1 MADFASLFYAF
12 DKNIFFI
19 VFITINKAVKKVIG
33 EEVMQPQEIMKQLIQ
48 ELSITASSKNLNDCE
63 LTVDKILFEVEIDGV
78 RYYLLRR
85 DSQLAQ
91 YPNLSP
97 REQAIANLVARGF
110 SNKSI
115 AKELQIS
122 PWTVAT
128 YLRRIFEKLNV
139 NSRTAMIA
147 RILEKKV

>member
-1 MADFASLFYAF
+1 
-12 DKNIFFI
+12 
-19 VFITINKAVKKVIG
+19 
-33 EEVMQPQEIMKQLIQ
+33 MQPQEVLKQLIQ
-48 ELSITASSKNLNDCE
+48 ELSISATSKDAENLE
-63 LTVDKILFEVEIDGV
+63 LRSDRIICEVEIDGV

-85 DSQLAQ
+85 VSQLVESPQ
-91 YPNLSP
+91 LSP

-110 SNKSI
+110 SNKTI
-115 AKELQIS
+115 AKELEIS

-147 RILEKKV
+147 RLLEQKI

>member
-1 MADFASLFYAF
+1 
-12 DKNIFFI
+12 
-19 VFITINKAVKKVIG
+19 
-33 EEVMQPQEIMKQLIQ
+33 MQPQEIMKQLIQ
-48 ELSITASSKNLNDCE
+48 ELSIPASSKNLNDCE

>member
-1 MADFASLFYAF
+1 MESGFGDVLGR
-12 DKNIFFI
+12 D
-19 VFITINKAVKKVIG
+19 
-33 EEVMQPQEIMKQLIQ
+33 
-48 ELSITASSKNLNDCE
+48 
-63 LTVDKILFEVEIDGV
+63 ILEAEGFEVEIEGV

-85 DSQLAQ
+85 VSQLTQ

-110 SNKSI
+110 SNKLI

-139 NSRTAMIA
+139 NSRTAMIT
-147 RILEKKV
+147 RLLDKKL